1 MALAIEI
8 VKLLVVAVAS
18 LASVAVT
25 VNEKSPA
32 VEGVPEIT
40 PAALKVKPAGNE
52 PVAVK
57 VLVPAPPLAEM
68 VSVLNTAL

>member
-1 MALAIEI
+1 M
-8 VKLLVVAVAS
+8 KLLVVAVAS
-18 LASVAVT
+18 LTSVAVT

-32 VEGVPEIT
+32 VVGFPDIT
-40 PAALKVKPAGNE
+40 PAVLKAKPAGNE

-57 VLVPAPPLAEM
+57 VLVPAPPLAEI